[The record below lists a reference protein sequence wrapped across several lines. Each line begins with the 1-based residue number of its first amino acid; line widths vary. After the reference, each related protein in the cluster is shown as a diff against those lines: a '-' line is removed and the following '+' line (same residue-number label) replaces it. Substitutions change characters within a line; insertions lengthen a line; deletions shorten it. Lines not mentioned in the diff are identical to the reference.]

1 MIKYIVACIQRAW
14 LHHRLRN
21 LKHGCQ
27 ARFSDMGDVMV
38 LRAMIGTRAE
48 HQAVDM
54 AARLVHETLEDPRF
68 NGPWRSSQRPEAREI
83 IREMFE
89 ATFPATFVGQVFEL
103 VDLMEP
109 AR

>member
-1 MIKYIVACIQRAW
+1 MINYIVACLQKAW

-21 LKHGCQ
+21 LKSRSGR
-27 ARFSDMGDVMV
+27 RFSDMSDVMM
-38 LRAMIGTRAE
+38 LRAMIGTKAE

-68 NGPWRSSQRPEAREI
+68 NGPWRSDQRPIAREI
-83 IREMFE
+83 IRGMFE
-89 ATFPATFVGQVFEL
+89 TTFPATFVSQVFEL